1 VALEIERKFL
11 LASDAWRGAV
21 RQRRLLRQA
30 YLANTARCSIR
41 VRIAGEEAGL
51 SVKAM
56 TPGVSRA
63 EYEVGIAVADATA
76 MMQDLREGAIVEKWR
91 HIVPHEGHEWEI
103 DEFLGDNTGLV
114 IAEIELESEDEPF
127 ARPEWLGEDVTHD
140 PRYYNFRLAMQPYR
154 QWPQAA
160 SGER

>member
-1 VALEIERKFL
+1 MALEIEHKFL
-11 LASDAWRGAV
+11 LATDAWRRAV

-30 YLANTARCSIR
+30 YLANTTRCSIR
-41 VRIAGEEAGL
+41 VRVADSEAWL

-63 EYEVGIAVADATA
+63 EYEVAIAVDDATA

-103 DEFLGDNTGLV
+103 DEFLGDNAGLV
-114 IAEIELESEDEPF
+114 IAEIELESEDEVF
-127 ARPEWLGEDVTHD
+127 VRPQWLGGEVTHD
-140 PRYYNFRLAMQPYR
+140 PRYYNFRLASHPFNR
-154 QWPQAA
+154 WAA
-160 SGER
+160 PESP